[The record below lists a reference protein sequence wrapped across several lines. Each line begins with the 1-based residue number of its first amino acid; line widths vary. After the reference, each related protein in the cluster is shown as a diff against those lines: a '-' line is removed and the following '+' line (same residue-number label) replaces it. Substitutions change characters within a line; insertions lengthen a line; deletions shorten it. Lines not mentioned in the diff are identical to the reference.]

1 MDTYKPVHDLVEVG
15 LLTLS
20 LVHGSGVGQCVS
32 G

>member
-1 MDTYKPVHDLVEVG
+1 MDTYKPVREPVAVG

-20 LVHGSGVGQCVS
+20 LVHGWEVGQCVS